1 MIIKNLTD
9 SESVENANIALGDSD
24 KLIYLYDIS
33 LVKNGVPIQ
42 PNSTATVKIPTSDK
56 NAKIYEI
63 KDDGTKTNMN
73 ALYKDGYLIFSTN
86 QLSSY
91 ALAISKSNFLI
102 GDINQDGNVDIKD
115 ATLIQMYLVNFV
127 VLSDEQKY
135 VADVDGDGDINIIDA
150 TEIQRYIVQIIPSLG

>member
-42 PNSTATVKIPTSDK
+42 SNSTATVKIPTSYK

-73 ALYKDGYLIFSTN
+73 ALYKDGYLIFSSN

-115 ATLIQMYLVNFV
+115 ATLIQKYLANIVDFN
-127 VLSDEQKY
+127 DEQLA
-135 VADVDGDGDINIIDA
+135 VADTNGDGSVSIADA
-150 TEIQRYIVQIIPSLG
+150 TQIQRYLAQLIPSLG